1 MNIVPPH
8 YNDGNR
14 AFLQAFLARGTL
26 TFEEAQT
33 ILAEIF
39 TIEAEDGEP
48 VATEQVTQQDFESF
62 LEAAAEA
69 VSFFDYEIRSAV
81 HQVSKKRVYALV
93 NTASDPMTQL
103 ATTYNAEQIAFIK
116 RLLDAMFE
124 TYNSPR
130 MELMCITEMQ
140 AIKLARPP
148 RQQNNNRNDVDE
160 DGAPTQTQSSADKG
174 LKHSEVEDM
183 LMNLM
188 NQGWLEKSRNG
199 FYSLSPR
206 ALLELRAWLIDSY
219 NDPDAAAQEW
229 QRIKFCEACKGIV
242 TVGQRC
248 GEVDCNARLHH
259 ICADAYWRT
268 QRSHKCPR
276 CSRDWDDEHYVGEEA
291 QTSTEAYKRGRRRSG
306 GRKSNVADED
316 VHENGEEEDEDE
328 A

>member
-26 TFEEAQT
+26 TFEEAQI

-39 TIEAEDGEP
+39 TVEAEDGEP
-48 VATEQVTQQDFESF
+48 VATEQITQQDFDSY

-69 VSFFDYEIRSAV
+69 VSFFDYEIRSTV
-81 HQVSKKRVYALV
+81 HQISKKRVYALV

-103 ATTYNAEQIAFIK
+103 ATTYNAEQIAFTK

-148 RQQNNNRNDVDE
+148 RQQNNNNNDVDE

-183 LMNLM
+183 LANLI

-242 TVGQRC
+242 TIGQRC
-248 GEVDCNARLHH
+248 AERDCNARLHH
-259 ICADAYWRT
+259 ICEDAYWRT

-276 CSRDWDDEHYVGEEA
+276 CSRDWDGEHYVGEEA
-291 QTSTEAYKRGRRRSG
+291 ETSTEAYRRSHRKSG

-316 VHENGEEEDEDE
+316 VHENGGDEDEDE

>member
-26 TFEEAQT
+26 TFEEAQI

-48 VATEQVTQQDFESF
+48 VVAEQVTQQDFESF

-69 VSFFDYEIRSAV
+69 VSFFDYEIRGTV

-103 ATTYNAEQIAFIK
+103 ATTYNTEQIAFTK
-116 RLLDAMFE
+116 RLLDAMFD

-148 RQQNNNRNDVDE
+148 RQQNNNHNDVDE

-183 LMNLM
+183 LRNLV

-242 TVGQRC
+242 TVGQS
-248 GEVDCNARLHH
+248 
-259 ICADAYWRT
+259 DAYWRT

-276 CSRDWDDEHYVGEEA
+276 CSRDWDGEHYIGEEA
-291 QTSTEAYKRGRRRSG
+291 ETSTEAYKRGRRRSG
-306 GRKSNVADED
+306 GRKSNVPDED
-316 VHENGEEEDEDE
+316 VHENGGDEDEDE

>member
-26 TFEEAQT
+26 TFEEAQI

-48 VATEQVTQQDFESF
+48 VVTEQVTQQDFESF

-69 VSFFDYEIRSAV
+69 VSFFDYEIRSTV

-103 ATTYNAEQIAFIK
+103 ATTYNTEQIAFTK
-116 RLLDAMFE
+116 RLLDAMFD

-148 RQQNNNRNDVDE
+148 RQQNNNHNDIDE

-183 LMNLM
+183 LRNLV

-248 GEVDCNARLHH
+248 AERDCNARIHH
-259 ICADAYWRT
+259 ICSDAYWRT

-276 CSRDWDDEHYVGEEA
+276 CSRDWDGEHYVGEEA
-291 QTSTEAYKRGRRRSG
+291 ETSTEAYKRGRRRSG
-306 GRKSNVADED
+306 GRKSNVPDED
-316 VHENGEEEDEDE
+316 VHENGGDKDEDE

>member
-48 VATEQVTQQDFESF
+48 VTTEQVTQQDFESF
-62 LEAAAEA
+62 LQAAAEA
-69 VSFFDYEIRSAV
+69 VSFFDYEIRSAA

-140 AIKLARPP
+140 AIKLARPS

-183 LMNLM
+183 LMNLV

-276 CSRDWDDEHYVGEEA
+276 CSRDWDGEHYVGEEA

-316 VHENGEEEDEDE
+316 VHENGEEEVEDG

>member
-1 MNIVPPH
+1 MNNLPPL

-14 AFLQAFLARGTL
+14 AFLQAFVARGTL
-26 TFEEAQT
+26 TFKEGQT

-39 TIEAEDGEP
+39 TIEAEDREP
-48 VATEQVTQQDFESF
+48 VSPEQVTQQDFESY

-69 VSFFDYEIRSAV
+69 VSFFDYEVRSTI

-103 ATTYNAEQIAFIK
+103 ATTYNAEQIAFTK

-148 RQQNNNRNDVDE
+148 RQQNNNDVNE
-160 DGAPTQTQSSADKG
+160 NGAPTQTQSSTDKG

-183 LMNLM
+183 LVNLV
-188 NQGWLEKSRNG
+188 NQGWLEKSNNG

-248 GEVDCNARLHH
+248 AERDCNARLHH
-259 ICADAYWRT
+259 ICQDAYWRT

-276 CSRDWDDEHYVGEEA
+276 CSRDWDGKHYVGEEA
-291 QTSTEAYKRGRRRSG
+291 ETSTEAYQRGRRRSG
-306 GRKSNVADED
+306 GRKGSMADED
-316 VHENGEEEDEDE
+316 VQGNGGDEDRE
-328 A
+328 DDA